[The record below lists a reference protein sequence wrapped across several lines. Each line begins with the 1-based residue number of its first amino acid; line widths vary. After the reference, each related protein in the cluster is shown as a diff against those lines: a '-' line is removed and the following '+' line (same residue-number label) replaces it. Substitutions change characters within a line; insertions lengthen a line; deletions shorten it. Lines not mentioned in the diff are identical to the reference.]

1 MGANIALIRDMFAE
15 KGCNNPID
23 LMQSKFVAANTTYND
38 ANTNKRIQIQ
48 MQTPVQIQ
56 IQYNV
61 AKIQLIQC
69 NPSLSGQIQ
78 GCKYKY
84 QYK

>member
-23 LMQSKFVAANTTYND
+23 PMQSKFVVANTTYND

-48 MQTPVQIQ
+48 IHTPVQIQ
-56 IQYNV
+56 IQIQCNV
-61 AKIQLIQC
+61 AKIQLI
-69 NPSLSGQIQ
+69 
-78 GCKYKY
+78 
-84 QYK
+84 

>member
-23 LMQSKFVAANTTYND
+23 LMQSKFVAAITTYND

-48 MQTPVQIQ
+48 IHTPVQIQ
-56 IQYNV
+56 IQIQCNV
-61 AKIQLIQC
+61 AKIQLI
-69 NPSLSGQIQ
+69 
-78 GCKYKY
+78 
-84 QYK
+84 

>member
-1 MGANIALIRDMFAE
+1 MLTIFVFANIVLIRDMFAE

-23 LMQSKFVAANTTYND
+23 LMQSKFVAENTTYND

-48 MQTPVQIQ
+48 IHTPVQIQ

-61 AKIQLIQC
+61 AKIQLI
-69 NPSLSGQIQ
+69 
-78 GCKYKY
+78 
-84 QYK
+84 